1 MRALGEG
8 TRESLRLLGRGV
20 RQALRIAKAFMVQIM
35 AWSAPIELRPSAAD
49 LAISNAC
56 LRLASP
62 SIERP
67 LRVVTWLAD
76 EKILFAAAT
85 AFWAVTRF
93 GLSRSLRREADQML
107 CSVLIASAIPYLCKR
122 LVRRERPNRTL
133 VRRYDTRAPRLAN
146 AWDSFPSGHA
156 LHLSAIGASAQRLLP
171 QHWRPALWSGF
182 AVLAATRVML
192 LANYPSDV
200 VAGFGMGALIN
211 KAVVAMFGRAERATA
226 ERAAASAPLQP
237 Y

>member
-1 MRALGEG
+1 MLGKG

-20 RQALRIAKAFMVQIM
+20 RQALRIAKAFMVQII
-35 AWSAPIELRPSAAD
+35 ARSAPIKLRPSAAD

-62 SIERP
+62 SVERP
-67 LRVVTWLAD
+67 LHVVAWLAD
-76 EKILFAAAT
+76 EKIMLAAAT

-93 GLSRSLRREADQML
+93 GPSRPLRGEADQML
-107 CSVLIASAIPYLCKR
+107 CSVLIAGAIRHLCKR
-122 LVRRERPNRTL
+122 LVHRERPNRAL
-133 VRRYDTRAPRLAN
+133 ARRHDTRVPRLGN

-156 LHLSAIGASAQRLLP
+156 MHLSAIGASAQRLLP
-171 QHWRPALWSGF
+171 RRWRPALWSGF
-182 AVLAATRVML
+182 AALAATRIMR
-192 LANYPSDV
+192 LAHYPSDV
-200 VAGFGMGALIN
+200 IAGLGMGALIN
-211 KAVVAMFGRAERATA
+211 KAVVAMFGRAERAAA